1 MCFCKALD
9 NLVLMRQLQEVKL
22 EMHPLCFGQRRD
34 AIVRKVTQQLQKL
47 HERDR
52 GSKRINVFDVSE
64 SLFPRRSRYLSQTI
78 TIPPERTPPKP
89 TVSPGG

>member
-22 EMHPLCFGQRRD
+22 EMHSRCFGQVRD

-47 HERDR
+47 HERDG
-52 GSKRINVFDVSE
+52 GSKRISVFDVPRF
-64 SLFPRRSRYLSQTI
+64 FPRYLFQTI
-78 TIPPERTPPKP
+78 TIPPERTPA
-89 TVSPGG
+89 V

>member
-22 EMHPLCFGQRRD
+22 EMQPRCFGQVRD

-47 HERDR
+47 HERDG
-52 GSKRINVFDVSE
+52 GSKRINVFDVPPFS
-64 SLFPRRSRYLSQTI
+64 RRRYLSQTI
-78 TIPPERTPPKP
+78 TIPPERTPA
-89 TVSPGG
+89 V